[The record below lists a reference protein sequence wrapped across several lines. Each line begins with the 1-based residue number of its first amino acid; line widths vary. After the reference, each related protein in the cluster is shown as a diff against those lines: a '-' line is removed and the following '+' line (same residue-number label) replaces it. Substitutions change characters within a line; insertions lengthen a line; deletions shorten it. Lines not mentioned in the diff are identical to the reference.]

1 MQHVTKTL
9 VSVSQKQ
16 GKGNQYFCYCV
27 SATLLHNL
35 MTACN
40 SQKREATATNP

>member
-9 VSVSQKQ
+9 VSVSQRQ
-16 GKGNQYFCYCV
+16 GKGNQYFCHYV
-27 SATLLHNL
+27 SAAWLHIL